1 MKSADDESPVCN
13 LHLALA
19 LYARE
24 SRAPFPL
31 RRRNLMEIVRRLDAD
46 AALLEQ
52 EVARVQA
59 RLGTADEQPGDFER
73 VRVTGHRLSNLMCLA
88 VLMQG
93 WKQQQNWIERC
104 STPSIPLPAGTEA
117 PFGVS

>member
-1 MKSADDESPVCN
+1 
-13 LHLALA
+13 
-19 LYARE
+19 
-24 SRAPFPL
+24 
-31 RRRNLMEIVRRLDAD
+31 MEIVRKLDAD
-46 AALLEQ
+46 AAQLEQ

-59 RLGTADEQPGDFER
+59 RLGTADEQPGDLER

-93 WKQQQNWIERC
+93 WKKQQWMGC